1 MQIQYN
7 EQIQSKQINN
17 RQMHNKQIHNK
28 QTNNKLI
35 FNKHNIYSIIKCIA
49 ETAVF
54 QKRTAYI
61 CVIYAALIYIMFLT
75 RISAA
80 AANNTG
86 IVNTKHLKYT
96 YSEMESDIYALQN
109 KYQEY
114 VHVNI
119 LGTTVDDR
127 NIYEVVLGNPDAD
140 RCVMFQATVHA
151 REYMCSQLVMK
162 QIEYC
167 LVNYEKKYNGESIH
181 DILDKVC
188 IHIVPMANPDGVTL
202 AQKGI
207 KGIRNK
213 KLRKK
218 LKKMPGISNPSNWKA
233 NARGVDLNRQ
243 FDYKFEKN
251 RSLKKY
257 ACYAGYGGPGPASE
271 RESKALLYV
280 VDTYNPKAV
289 VNYHAMG
296 NVIFHN
302 YKADKATAKK
312 TKRLTAKIKKLT
324 GYSYLGTSPGPG
336 FANYLNRKRGIPST
350 TVEIGMYTT
359 PVPISQF
366 PTVWKQNKN
375 VMIAV
380 AQMYE

>member
-1 MQIQYN
+1 M
-7 EQIQSKQINN
+7 NN
-17 RQMHNKQIHNK
+17 IKTVLRMNL
-28 QTNNKLI
+28 LI
-35 FNKHNIYSIIKCIA
+35 
-49 ETAVF
+49 
-54 QKRTAYI
+54 
-61 CVIYAALIYIMFLT
+61 LIYVLL
-75 RISAA
+75 SSKLLVVAA
-80 AANNTG
+80 KKTDNS
-86 IVNTKHLKYT
+86 IVNTKHQIYT
-96 YSEMESDIYALQN
+96 YTEMENDIYLLQA
-109 KYQEY
+109 KYEEY

-119 LGTTVDDR
+119 LGTTDDR
-127 NIYEVVLGNPDAD
+127 NIYEVVLGNPNAEK
-140 RCVMFQATVHA
+140 CIMFQATVHA

-162 QIEYC
+162 QIEYY
-167 LVNYEKKYNGESIH
+167 LNNYANTYKGESIH

-188 IHIVPMANPDGVTL
+188 IHIIPMANPDGVTL

-207 KGIRNK
+207 RGIRSK
-213 KLRKK
+213 ALRKK

-243 FDYKFEKN
+243 FDYKFVKHK
-251 RSLKKY
+251 SLKKNARY
-257 ACYAGYGGPGPASE
+257 ADYGGPRPASE

-280 VDTYNPKAV
+280 VDTYKPMAV

-312 TKRLTAKIKKLT
+312 TKKLTAKIKKIT
-324 GYSYLGTSPGPG
+324 GYDYIGTSLGPG
-336 FANYLNRKRGIPST
+336 FANYLNRKRHIPST

-366 PTVWKQNKN
+366 NTVWKQNKN